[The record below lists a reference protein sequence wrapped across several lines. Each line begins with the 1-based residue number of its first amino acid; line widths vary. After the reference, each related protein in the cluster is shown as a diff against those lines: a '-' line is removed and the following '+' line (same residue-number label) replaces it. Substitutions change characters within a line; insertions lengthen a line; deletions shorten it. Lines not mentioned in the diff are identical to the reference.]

1 MFSNQRRGTV
11 GLGGLAAVALVLLG
25 FLASAGLLAKTYREG
40 GLDPHPACEVVC
52 REARPAVVQG

>member
-1 MFSNQRRGTV
+1 M
-11 GLGGLAAVALVLLG
+11 AAVALVLLG